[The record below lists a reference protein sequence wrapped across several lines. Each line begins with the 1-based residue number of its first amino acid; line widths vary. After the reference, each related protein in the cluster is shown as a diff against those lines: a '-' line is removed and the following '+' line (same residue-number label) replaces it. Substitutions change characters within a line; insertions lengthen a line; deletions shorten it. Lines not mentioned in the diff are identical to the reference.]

1 MFLGRF
7 AHTFDEKGR
16 IAVPTKF
23 RDLLSEGAYLTQGFD
38 QNLMVWRVEDFEK
51 LYKQVNSMSLT
62 DPDARLLKR
71 LIFSNAVHVDVD
83 RVGRIL
89 IPPFLRE
96 AVNLNGNAIIVGVG
110 DFFEIWSAPMWEQQN
125 NQMQDSNTNA
135 RRFAAL
141 NLSLN

>member
-7 AHTFDEKGR
+7 THTFDEKGR

-23 RDLLSEGAYLTQGFD
+23 RDLLSSGAYLTQGFD
-38 QNLMVWRVEDFEK
+38 QNLMVWRTEDFEK

-71 LIFSNAVHVDVD
+71 LIFSNAVHVDLD

-89 IPPFLRE
+89 IPPYLRE
-96 AVNLNGNAIIVGVG
+96 AVDLSANAIIVGMG
-110 DFFEIWSAPMWEQQN
+110 DFFEIWSANMWEQQN
-125 NQMQDSNTNA
+125 DQMQDSNTNA
-135 RRFAAL
+135 KRFAAL

>member
-125 NQMQDSNTNA
+125 NQMQDSNPNA